1 MDRAA
6 LAKARIVEVS
16 EAARRYGE
24 AGPSCFD
31 CEHRKVSGR
40 CGNVAYAEQRFE
52 PATGKFALEYPTTIE
67 LARADEGLCGP
78 EALLFE
84 PLPKHRALWK
94 RGIEAMDRHPFMSVV
109 GLFGSWWGLD
119 ALLF

>member
-6 LAKARIVEVS
+6 LAKARIAEVS

-31 CEHRKVSGR
+31 CAHRSLGR
-40 CGNVAYAEQRFE
+40 CGNIAYAEQRFE
-52 PATGKFALEYPTTIE
+52 PATGKHVLEYPITKE
-67 LARADEGLCGP
+67 RARAEDGLCGP

-84 PLPKHRALWK
+84 PLPRHRAVLK
-94 RGIEAMDRHPFMSVV
+94 RGIEAMDRHPFMSLG
-109 GLFGSWWGLD
+109 GLFSLWWVAD